1 MVPEVLSQAEIDALL
16 QALSSGHVDIEA
28 IKKSE
33 EEKKFKVYDFRRP
46 DKFSKDQ
53 LRAIQMVHESFARQ
67 VTTAISTM
75 ARSLVSAEVA
85 SVDQISYDEFVR
97 SLVQPTVIAVLDMY
111 PLSGSAMLEIA
122 PSLIFAIID
131 RSLGG
136 KGESLSKPRS
146 LTDIER
152 MVAERVF
159 MRILELLEES
169 WSTVVDLKFRFVN
182 LESNP
187 FFVQI
192 CPGSD
197 MVLVVTL
204 KVQLGNIEGLM
215 NFCVPYF
222 VMEPVV
228 DRLSSQRWF
237 ASTGRKGTENA
248 KAKLAERLKD
258 IKVPVVVELGH
269 AEIELKELLGLRPGD
284 VIRLEE
290 SYTDPV
296 AIRIGSNVK
305 FYATPGTSK
314 GRYAVRIT
322 DVVQKLGAEEEDMAW
337 LMTS

>member
-16 QALSSGHVDIEA
+16 QALSSGYVDIEA

-152 MVAERVF
+152 MVAERIF

-248 KAKLAERLKD
+248 KEKLAERLKD

-290 SYTDPV
+290 SYADPV
-296 AIRIGSNVK
+296 AVRIGSNVK
-305 FYATPGTSK
+305 FYAAPGTSK

-322 DVVQKLGAEEEDMAW
+322 DVVQKLGAEEEDVVW